1 MFWMEMS
8 YQKFPRRFNSKT
20 RRQNLKNKNKSDS
33 QLDRQ
38 LKKYYD
44 KV

>member
-8 YQKFPRRFNSKT
+8 YQKFPRRFNPKT
-20 RRQNLKNKNKSDS
+20 RRQNLKNKNKNDA